1 MISLKTGNRSGVAT
15 QLART
20 RNIDALNLVG
30 GVTEWSR
37 LNLPRFRPK
46 VCVDLNF

>member
-1 MISLKTGNRSGVAT
+1 MYKYST

-20 RNIDALNLVG
+20 KNIDALNLVG

-37 LNLPRFRPK
+37 LNLPRIRPK
-46 VCVDLNF
+46 ICVNI